1 MNISDDAKNETEC
14 LIELV
19 KQRYGDR
26 LDSEQMKDVTKT
38 IQDIRKMTDRLK
50 SVHLKNSD
58 EPFTKFTPYRKQD

>member
-1 MNISDDAKNETEC
+1 MNIPDDAKSETEC

-26 LDSEQMKDVTKT
+26 MDSGQMKDVTKT
-38 IQDIRKMTDRLK
+38 IQSIRKMADALK

-58 EPFTKFTPYRKQD
+58 EPFTQFTPYRDQD